1 MSEQGLSINPS
12 KALFLIWI
20 TTEIIGWISIF
31 ELVYSNL
38 YYLILAFLCLILSY
52 WSFQKWI
59 QKYKINPIITLR
71 QCYPYVP
78 TFWEIAFK
86 NGQTQ
91 KIQLAYYYRS
101 VFLIILIYKPINYT
115 RLSTLV
121 LPRDALSSLD
131 YRKLATLLWPK

>member
-1 MSEQGLSINPS
+1 MSEQGLSVTPS

-20 TTEIIGWISIF
+20 ITEIIGWVSIF
-31 ELVYSNL
+31 ELVHSNL

-52 WSFQKWI
+52 CSFQKWI

-71 QCYPYVP
+71 QSYSGVP

-86 NGQTQ
+86 NGHTQ

-101 VFLIILIYKPINYT
+101 VFLIILVYKPINYT

-121 LPRDALSSLD
+121 LPRDALSSLE
-131 YRKLATLLWPK
+131 YRKLAMLLWPK